1 MSSRSRWAVFLA
13 LAVTAG
19 AHAKSARP
27 VQDSDEAHRPD
38 TTAALPNPYRTIEGW
53 AKLPE
58 GRVWGATSA
67 VDIDRDG
74 HSVWV
79 AERCGANSC
88 ANSTVDPI
96 LHFDAT
102 GRLIKSFGGGMF
114 TFPHGIFVDRDDNIW
129 VTDGQITHQVFK
141 FRADGKLLLVLGKR
155 GGGKDGEFF
164 YQPNDVVVAPDGS
177 IFVAEGHGAADV
189 GRIVKL
195 SKDGA
200 LIKTWGRHGSGRG
213 EFDQP
218 HGLAMDS
225 QGRLFV
231 ADRSNNRIQIFDQ
244 NGTFLAEWKQF
255 GRPSG
260 LFIDKQDA
268 LYVADSESGDVEGKY
283 GYNPGWKRGLRIGSA
298 KDGSV
303 TAFIPDPKPNA
314 NGPGMTSGAEGIAA
328 DVDGVIYGAEV
339 GPRSI
344 KRYVKK

>member
-1 MSSRSRWAVFLA
+1 MSSRSRGAVFLA
-13 LAVTAG
+13 LILTAG
-19 AHAKSARP
+19 AHAKSTPP